1 MSPEVSLLAIPWRD
15 RRLEVFVQIPV
26 NERVPGLA
34 QTTTSEA
41 PERSDVTSL
50 VKRFRGGDSEAVG
63 EFVSRYGPII
73 RSHFRRKIGASM
85 HRLVDSQ
92 DLLSTISRRLCQRV
106 QNGRVRAEDDQQ
118 LWALVYRIGNDAL
131 IDRVKI
137 VSRLRSLESEGSP
150 FVRGMRDRLDQGGVD
165 SPQEFAEELHR
176 MLGLLSTSADRE
188 LLVQWLH
195 GKSLADAGASLGMNA
210 AMARKRW
217 QRIRETLQDALAE

>member
-1 MSPEVSLLAIPWRD
+1 M
-15 RRLEVFVQIPV
+15 QIPV
-26 NERVPGLA
+26 NERVPGLET
-34 QTTTSEA
+34 TTTSQDAEGA
-41 PERSDVTSL
+41 DVTSL
-50 VKRFRGGDSEAVG
+50 VERFRGGDSEAVG
-63 EFVSRYGPII
+63 EFVTRYGPVI

-106 QNGRVRAEDDQQ
+106 QNGRVSAEDDRQ

-131 IDRVKI
+131 VDRVKI
-137 VSRLRSLESEGSP
+137 VSRLRALESEGSP
-150 FVRGMRDRLDQGGVD
+150 FVRGMRDRLDQAGTG
-165 SPQEFAEELHR
+165 SSQEFAEELHR

>member
-1 MSPEVSLLAIPWRD
+1 MSPKVSPGMSSWRD
-15 RRLEVFVQIPV
+15 KRLEVFLQFSV
-26 NERVPGLA
+26 NERVPGLE
-34 QTTTSEA
+34 QTT
-41 PERSDVTSL
+41 PPQQPDNSDVTSL

-63 EFVSRYGPII
+63 EFVTRYGPII

-85 HRLVDSQ
+85 NRLVDSQ

-106 QNGRVRAEDDQQ
+106 QNGRVSAEDDQQ

-137 VSRLRSLESEGSP
+137 VSRLRALESEGSP
-150 FVRGMRDRLDQGGVD
+150 FVRGMRDRLDQSGVG

-195 GKSLADAGASLGMNA
+195 GKTLADAGASLGMNA

-217 QRIRETLQDALAE
+217 QRIRETLQDALTE